1 MKRCRAWRIL
11 AGAACVALGALI
23 PVSAFASHPSSSQA
37 SAPPASAARD
47 AARGAVGQGADS
59 SFLLRAGFDD
69 LPSYFPGY
77 LGNGFIATLTAPR
90 GAEATASYMV
100 ALMDYTP
107 GDVSR
112 PARMPG
118 WNGVDFNPNPR
129 GAARAWLDRGPMTA
143 VRFEHYA
150 QTLNL
155 HDATL
160 TTRYRYAAGGKRTAI
175 EIVTLVSEASPH
187 LAATRITLTPDYD
200 GVVRLSFPLTLWPP
214 YQPRFPFVHL
224 TGTEQN
230 QALAARG
237 LSLTPHAPATADRAA
252 LWYPGTIEVR
262 SSGGDAHSRS
272 LWLNGRA
279 EHGLPM
285 ALAAAVALPPG
296 LRGVQVHVH
305 RARNRL
311 ALDVSFR
318 VERGRSYAFTKFVA
332 MSRAGWGGDAAS
344 DRTLA
349 REARARGFAD
359 LLARQRAAWNALWQ
373 SDIEIDGD
381 PRAQQVAHSELY
393 YLLAGTTPDT
403 GWATGPCAITLC
415 YVAHVFWDSDTWIF
429 PALLL
434 LHPRHA
440 QSLVDFRSR
449 TLAAAQA
456 RARQQGFAG
465 AMYPWE
471 SDPQNGSDQTPHSA
485 SVLSQSELH
494 VNSEVAIAQ
503 WQYYLAT
510 LDRRW
515 LKTHGWPVIRAV
527 ARFWASRATYDA
539 GRQRYEIRH
548 VTSVSESHND
558 IANDTFTNL
567 GAVYALEIATAA
579 ANALGEPAD
588 PLWSRIAQEMYIPM
602 SADGQHHLPFDP
614 SVTTPQ
620 GDSFGAGPLSL
631 IFLPSLDL
639 EMPPAL
645 RRADY
650 DFAIQSVPAAGRG
663 RVSIG
668 IVQQV
673 TASDEV
679 DDPQAAAAWFRLYLT
694 GGTLKP
700 PFNVRT
706 ETSSNNAGPF
716 ITGSGGYVQSLT
728 FGMTGLRIRAGGLI
742 EAYPAVLPS
751 GWHSLT
757 LRNVSF
763 RGRRLTI
770 RVTREASGAVH
781 LSGLH

>member
-1 MKRCRAWRIL
+1 MISVCRRSRI
-11 AGAACVALGALI
+11 AGAACVALGAMI
-23 PVSAFASHPSSSQA
+23 PLSGFAAQPV
-37 SAPPASAARD
+37 AA
-47 AARGAVGQGADS
+47 QGAIDS
-59 SFLLRAGFDD
+59 GFLLRAGFDD
-69 LPSYFPGY
+69 LPSYFPAY

-90 GAEATASYMV
+90 GTEPTETFMV
-100 ALMDYTP
+100 ALMDYAP

-112 PARMPG
+112 PARVPG
-118 WNGVDFNPNPR
+118 WNGVDFNPRPG
-129 GAARAWLDRGPMTA
+129 GAARQWLDRGRMSRD
-143 VRFEHYA
+143 RFEAYE
-150 QTLNL
+150 QTLDL

-160 TTRYRYAAGGKRTAI
+160 TTRYRYVAGGRRTAI
-175 EIVTLVSEASPH
+175 EVVTLVSEASPH
-187 LAATRITLTPDYD
+187 LAATRFTITPEYD
-200 GVVRLSFPLTLWPP
+200 GVVRLSFPLKLWPP
-214 YQPRFPFVHL
+214 HEPRFPFAHL
-224 TGTEQN
+224 TGAEQN

-237 LSLTPHAPATADRAA
+237 LSLTPHPPATADRAA
-252 LWYPGTIEVR
+252 LWYPGTIEVS
-262 SSGGDAHSRS
+262 SSGADARARS
-272 LWLNGRA
+272 LWLNGKA
-279 EHGLPM
+279 EHGLAM
-285 ALAAAVALPPG
+285 ALAAAVALPQG
-296 LRGVQVHVH
+296 LRAEKLTV
-305 RARNRL
+305 RRNHDRL

-318 VERGRSYAFTKFVA
+318 VERGHSYAFTKFVA
-332 MSRAGWGGDAAS
+332 MSRAGWGGDAA
-344 DRTLA
+344 DDLRLA
-349 REARARGFAD
+349 RQARARGFAD
-359 LLARQRAAWNALWQ
+359 LRAHQRAAWHALWQ
-373 SDIEIDGD
+373 ADIEIDGD
-381 PRAQQVAHSELY
+381 PRAQQVARSELY
-393 YLLAGTTPDT
+393 YLLAGSTPDA

-440 QSLVDFRSR
+440 QSLVDFRAR

-456 RARQQGFAG
+456 RARQHGFAG

-485 SVLSQSELH
+485 YVLSQSEIH

-510 LDRRW
+510 LDRHW
-515 LKTHGWPVIRAV
+515 LRSHGWPVIRAV
-527 ARFWASRATYDA
+527 ARFWASRSTYDA
-539 GRQRYEIRH
+539 RRQRYEILH
-548 VTSVSESHND
+548 VTSVSEGHND
-558 IANDTFTNL
+558 IPNDTFTNL

-579 ANALGEPAD
+579 AHELGEPAD
-588 PLWSRIAQEMYIPM
+588 PAWSRIAREMYIPM
-602 SADGQHHLPFDP
+602 SADGTHHLPFDP
-614 SVTTPQ
+614 SVTSPQ
-620 GDSFGAGPLSL
+620 GESFGAGPLSL

-639 EMPPAL
+639 VLPPAL

-650 DFAIQSVPAAGRG
+650 DFAIQSAPAADRG
-663 RVSIG
+663 SVSIG

-706 ETSSNNAGPF
+706 ETASNNAGPF
-716 ITGSGGYVQSLT
+716 ITGSGGYLQSLI

-742 EAYPAVLPS
+742 DAYRPVLPA

-763 RGRRLTI
+763 RGRRMTI
-770 RVTREASGAVH
+770 RVTRDASGAVR